1 MLSRQALLIQYT
13 PLLFIPLK
21 PAAPLQVHVTK
32 ALETLLESD
41 LFSPQPVQR
50 PQLFMLLCNVMLFS
64 MPAKGD
70 AVECDHPPVSQTL
83 PYNLITLFE
92 S

>member
-1 MLSRQALLIQYT
+1 MLCRQALVNTIHT
-13 PLLFIPLK
+13 PTLIPLK
-21 PAAPLQVHVTK
+21 PAAPLEVHVTI

-41 LFSPQPVQR
+41 PFSPQPVQR
-50 PQLFMLLCNVMLFS
+50 PQLFMLLSNVMLFS
-64 MPAKGD
+64 MPAKGE
-70 AVECDHPPVSQTL
+70 AVESDHPPVSQTL